1 MLLIAYKLRNF
12 IRDVK
17 HVVCTLN
24 VIKNNLSLIA
34 ISQTKFFFFDSNNF
48 LITSD
53 DEFKNKFLIKITYI
67 LHIIEQFV
75 PLKLIM

>member
-1 MLLIAYKLRNF
+1 MY
-12 IRDVK
+12 
-17 HVVCTLN
+17 VVYVLVYTLN
-24 VIKNNLSLIA
+24 VIKNNSSLIA
-34 ISQTKFFFFDSNNF
+34 ISQTKFFFFDSNNL

-53 DEFKNKFLIKITYI
+53 DEFKNKFLIKIIYI

>member
-1 MLLIAYKLRNF
+1 MY
-12 IRDVK
+12 
-17 HVVCTLN
+17 VVYVLVYTLN
-24 VIKNNLSLIA
+24 VIKNNSSLIA
-34 ISQTKFFFFDSNNF
+34 ISQTKFFFFDSNNL

>member
-1 MLLIAYKLRNF
+1 MY
-12 IRDVK
+12 
-17 HVVCTLN
+17 VVYVLVYTLN
-24 VIKNNLSLIA
+24 VIKNNSSLIA
-34 ISQTKFFFFDSNNF
+34 ISQTKFFFFFDSNNL

>member
-1 MLLIAYKLRNF
+1 MY
-12 IRDVK
+12 
-17 HVVCTLN
+17 VVYVLVYTLN
-24 VIKNNLSLIA
+24 VIKNNSSLIA
-34 ISQTKFFFFDSNNF
+34 ISQTKFFFFDSNNL

-53 DEFKNKFLIKITYI
+53 DKFKNKFLIKITYI